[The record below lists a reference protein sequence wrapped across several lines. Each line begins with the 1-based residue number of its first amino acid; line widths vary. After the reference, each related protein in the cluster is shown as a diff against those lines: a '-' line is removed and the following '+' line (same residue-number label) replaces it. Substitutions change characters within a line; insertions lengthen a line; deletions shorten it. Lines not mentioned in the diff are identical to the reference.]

1 MYEIAPKTGICKDG
15 AGDVAGGWTN
25 TRPEHDSE
33 SAGAIMLYEN
43 APQFNR
49 EATRLLGAPPQ
60 TDIRQMTNAI
70 TDSQHRLEHLRCNE
84 LAIPEQ
90 FLCSDR
96 FNRNLQKLGVMDG
109 FFRHSTV
116 PTETLIGP
124 TSSTLTHGESRE
136 TVPGRG
142 RRYLSPACPRH

>member
-1 MYEIAPKTGICKDG
+1 MP
-15 AGDVAGGWTN
+15 
-25 TRPEHDSE
+25 
-33 SAGAIMLYEN
+33 
-43 APQFNR
+43 
-49 EATRLLGAPPQ
+49 LLILS
-60 TDIRQMTNAI
+60 TVLST
-70 TDSQHRLEHLRCNE
+70 LRCNE

-124 TSSTLTHGESRE
+124 TSSTLTTSS
-136 TVPGRG
+136 T
-142 RRYLSPACPRH
+142 SW